1 MSRAAIFGNPSSGPL
16 KWKIQ
21 FLLTIPTCNG
31 LKLLGIDIRFKCHR
45 LAIQRKLNPHLFHV
59 LKSHFLPKPVWGK
72 GDFHKVVNKF
82 HEKLNRCY
90 SQSVL
95 PAPPPHYHQRNPNRI
110 IPALA
115 PKNCPRFTATC
126 PPSAGETPCGREN
139 PSDCPTI
146 SAPIS
151 QKHRCYCHTKLSHPN
166 LHTFPYKFDAVK
178 QAHSTTAL
186 CTLTIRIQTKGLA
199 NDFIRRETRTKEGR
213 KWLAPTYLWHA
224 L

>member
-1 MSRAAIFGNPSSGPL
+1 M
-16 KWKIQ
+16 
-21 FLLTIPTCNG
+21 
-31 LKLLGIDIRFKCHR
+31 
-45 LAIQRKLNPHLFHV
+45 

-95 PAPPPHYHQRNPNRI
+95 PAPPAHYHQRNPNRI

-178 QAHSTTAL
+178 QAHSSTQHYSTLHTYNSNSNKGASERL
-186 CTLTIRIQTKGLA
+186 YPARDTNKRRKKMAGANVFMARTIAQGSPIAFASACTMVPGLTFQSSK
-199 NDFIRRETRTKEGR
+199 FK
-213 KWLAPTYLWHA
+213 
-224 L
+224 

>member
-1 MSRAAIFGNPSSGPL
+1 M
-16 KWKIQ
+16 
-21 FLLTIPTCNG
+21 
-31 LKLLGIDIRFKCHR
+31 
-45 LAIQRKLNPHLFHV
+45 
-59 LKSHFLPKPVWGK
+59 
-72 GDFHKVVNKF
+72 VNKF

-115 PKNCPRFTATC
+115 PKTVHDSPPRVRRPLEKRRAVEKTPQIVPQFQHQSAKNTVAIATPNYLTRICTLFLTNLMRLSKHTA
-126 PPSAGETPCGREN
+126 A
-139 PSDCPTI
+139 
-146 SAPIS
+146 
-151 QKHRCYCHTKLSHPN
+151 HT
-166 LHTFPYKFDAVK
+166 
-178 QAHSTTAL
+178 TTAL